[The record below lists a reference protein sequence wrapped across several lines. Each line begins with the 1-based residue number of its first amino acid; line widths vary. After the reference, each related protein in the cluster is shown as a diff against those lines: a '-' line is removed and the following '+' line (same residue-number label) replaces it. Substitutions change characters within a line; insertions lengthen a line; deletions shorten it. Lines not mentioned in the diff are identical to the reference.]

1 MSPQP
6 NVPPASELSISSEGD
21 IVTARRTVRDA
32 ALKLGFSQ
40 TDVARIV
47 TAASELARNVFRY
60 AGSGVMRWRKLE
72 NENRIAIELQFI
84 DSGPGIEDIE
94 LALTEGYSTGGGLG
108 LGLAGAKRLSDEFDI
123 RSRVG
128 EGTTITLRKWRRDE
142 FQRTQSSRSGA

>member
-6 NVPPASELSISSEGD
+6 NVPPAFELSISSESD

-60 AGSGVMRWRKLE
+60 AGSGVMRWRKVE
-72 NENRIAIELQFI
+72 NGNRIAIELQFI
-84 DSGPGIEDIE
+84 DSGPGIDDVE

-128 EGTTITLRKWRRDE
+128 EGTTITLRKWRTDE
-142 FQRTQSSRSGA
+142 FQRTQSSRRGA